1 MRGNT
6 VALSAFC
13 VVIATTAV
21 VSASASATTKSSKSS
36 TASRSHIPK
45 NGGMVNLTA
54 YSDNDGPT
62 SDVVLTGVIGDYGH
76 AVRMSTSGSRQDDE
90 LQLALSRGS
99 FRLDISGVE
108 GKLEKALGTDFPTNT
123 ATCSGF
129 ESVTGTAPI
138 MSGSSTGAYTGLQ
151 GTFHLT
157 VSVNEVASAPCPEND
172 TSPYLAQTVFI
183 SGVGLVSLK

>member
-54 YSDNDGPT
+54 YSDNRWA
-62 SDVVLTGVIGDYGH
+62 DVRRRSH
-76 AVRMSTSGSRQDDE
+76 RRH
-90 LQLALSRGS
+90 R
-99 FRLDISGVE
+99 RLWPRRSHEHERV
-108 GKLEKALGTDFPTNT
+108 T
-123 ATCSGF
+123 AR
-129 ESVTGTAPI
+129 
-138 MSGSSTGAYTGLQ
+138 
-151 GTFHLT
+151 
-157 VSVNEVASAPCPEND
+157 
-172 TSPYLAQTVFI
+172 
-183 SGVGLVSLK
+183 